1 MGLGLIRWMRK
12 VVPRGDMVTA
22 CITLE
27 MMIECAYLWCVWQF
41 GVADESLF
49 RWFRFVWLSV
59 CAGGY
64 GVYRIAG
71 FHPVAN
77 PNYRAWLEQT
87 PWTPD
92 KPLPCGPLQLVPQD
106 LLVVCGL
113 AVLYRTPSMW
123 MLYFPTIF
131 LVGYQSMLAIC
142 GRMIGHWR
150 LAYSLGFGLGAVM
163 LFIDRPE
170 YAFAAADACFIIGR
184 IAVSRALATFPWDLP
199 WQADF
204 HTFKSIND
212 EEKRRRLGWPYDQ
225 MKPTDPKPVIP
236 LSDGICVSFLIGWWW
251 FVVLTHLDPEPRA
264 FLPGG
269 VMMATFGFAIARIAQ
284 YALSHRSPISFFGR
298 LFTLRWIIPGY
309 DQIFVAPLIAV
320 AASSAIQ
327 GTAIFLLNPRGFGF
341 PANPWP
347 GMALSAAGLTFCL
360 LILLNLGP
368 QLESWRMSGKHRIV
382 FDLNAIERAK
392 KDGDFVEL

>member
-1 MGLGLIRWMRK
+1 
-12 VVPRGDMVTA
+12 MVTA
-22 CITLE
+22 CVALE
-27 MMIECAYLWCVWQF
+27 IIIECAYLWSVWQF
-41 GVADESLF
+41 GFADENMF
-49 RWFRFVWLSV
+49 RVFRFIWLTI

-64 GVYRIAG
+64 GIYRIAA
-71 FHPVAN
+71 FHPVVN

-106 LLVVCGL
+106 LIVVCGL
-113 AVLYRTPSMW
+113 VALYRSPSIW

-131 LVGYQSMLAIC
+131 LVGFSK
-142 GRMIGHWR
+142 
-150 LAYSLGFGLGAVM
+150 
-163 LFIDRPE
+163 
-170 YAFAAADACFIIGR
+170 
-184 IAVSRALATFPWDLP
+184 ALRTFPWDLP

-204 HTFKSIND
+204 QSFKSIGD

-225 MKPTDPKPVIP
+225 MKPTEPKRTIP
-236 LSDGICVSFLIGWWW
+236 LSDGICLSLLTGWLWL
-251 FVVLTHLDPEPRA
+251 VVLKHLDPQPRA

-269 VMMATFGFAIARIAQ
+269 VIMATFGFGVVRLAQ

-309 DQIFVAPLIAV
+309 DQIFVAPFIASAMAV
-320 AASSAIQ
+320 AIQ
-327 GTAIFLLNPRGFGF
+327 GTAVFLLNPRGMRLA
-341 PANPWP
+341 ANPWP
-347 GMALSAAGLTFCL
+347 GIAISCLGVTVCL
-360 LILLNLGP
+360 LILLVAGP
-368 QLESWRMSGKHRIV
+368 QLESWRMTGKHRIV